1 MDEREMH
8 KRTMTSPRVALVTGS
23 ARGIG
28 RAIADSLAS
37 AGHQV
42 VGVDLL
48 EHHGPPFVATHRAD
62 LSDPQECQRLIDAV
76 GPIDVLVNNAAVL
89 IRKPIPE
96 YTLADF
102 DTMVAVNLR
111 APFLLSRGLIGGM
124 TARGWGRIINIASV
138 GGRTGGLSLT
148 AVYAAT
154 KGGLIAL
161 TKGFARDYGAT
172 GVNVNAIAPGGIEAP
187 MAAVQ
192 GPAEREKFLSQIPL
206 HRYAAPSEVGSVVA
220 FLASDGS
227 SFVNGATIH
236 VDGGWVMV

>member
-1 MDEREMH
+1 MGEQRI
-8 KRTMTSPRVALVTGS
+8 ALVTGS

-28 RAIADSLAS
+28 NAIAVELAA
-37 AGHQV
+37 AGHRV
-42 VGVDLL
+42 IGVDVL
-48 EHHGPPFVATHRAD
+48 EHSGMPFAATHKVDLAD
-62 LSDPQECQRLIDAV
+62 PAACERLIRGV
-76 GPIDVLVNNAAVL
+76 GHVDVLVNNAAVL

-102 DTMVAVNLR
+102 DTMIAVNLR
-111 APFLLSRGLIGGM
+111 APFLLSRAVVGDM
-124 TARGWGRIINIASV
+124 AKRRWGRIINIASV
-138 GGRTGGLSLT
+138 GGRTGGLSLS

-161 TKGFARDYGAT
+161 TKGFARDYGSS

-187 MAAVQ
+187 MAADQ
-192 GPAEREKFLSQIPL
+192 DAAEREKFLSQIPL

-220 FLASDGS
+220 FLASDAA

>member
-1 MDEREMH
+1 VAGQRI
-8 KRTMTSPRVALVTGS
+8 ALVTGS

-28 RAIADSLAS
+28 NAIAVELAA
-37 AGHQV
+37 AGHRV
-42 VGVDLL
+42 IGVDVLD
-48 EHHGPPFVATHRAD
+48 HSGAPFAATHKVDLAD
-62 LSDPQECQRLIDAV
+62 PAACVRLIREV
-76 GPIDVLVNNAAVL
+76 GQIDILVNNAAVL

-102 DTMVAVNLR
+102 DTMMAVNLR
-111 APFLLSRGLIGGM
+111 APFLLSRAVIGEM
-124 TARGWGRIINIASV
+124 ATRRWGRIINIASV
-138 GGRTGGLSLT
+138 GGRTGGLSLS
-148 AVYAAT
+148 AIYAAT

-161 TKGFARDYGAT
+161 TKGFARDYGSS

-187 MAAVQ
+187 MAANQ
-192 GPAEREKFLSQIPL
+192 DAAEREKFLSQIPL

-220 FLASDGS
+220 FLASDAA

>member
-1 MDEREMH
+1 VTEQRI
-8 KRTMTSPRVALVTGS
+8 ALVTGS

-28 RAIADSLAS
+28 KAIAVELAA
-37 AGHQV
+37 AGHRV
-42 VGVDLL
+42 VGVDVLD
-48 EHHGPPFVATHRAD
+48 HGGPPFVATHKVDLAD
-62 LSDPQECQRLIDAV
+62 PAACQRLIREV
-76 GPIDVLVNNAAVL
+76 GQVDVLVNNAAVL

-102 DTMVAVNLR
+102 DTMIAVNLR
-111 APFLLSRGLIGGM
+111 APFLLSRAVIGDM
-124 TARGWGRIINIASV
+124 ATRRWGRIINIASV
-138 GGRTGGLSLT
+138 GGRTGGLSLS
-148 AVYAAT
+148 AIYAAT

-161 TKGFARDYGAT
+161 TKGFARDYGSS

-187 MAAVQ
+187 MAANQ
-192 GPAEREKFLSQIPL
+192 DTAEREKFLSQIPL

-220 FLASDGS
+220 FLASDAA

>member
-1 MDEREMH
+1 MAEQRI
-8 KRTMTSPRVALVTGS
+8 ALVTGS

-28 RAIADSLAS
+28 NAIAVELAT
-37 AGHQV
+37 AGHRV
-42 VGVDLL
+42 IGVDVLD
-48 EHHGPPFVATHRAD
+48 HSGGPFAATHKVD
-62 LSDPQECQRLIDAV
+62 LSDPAACERLIRGV
-76 GPIDVLVNNAAVL
+76 GQVDVLVNNAAVL

-102 DTMVAVNLR
+102 DTMIAVNLR
-111 APFLLSRGLIGGM
+111 APFLLSRAVIGDM
-124 TARGWGRIINIASV
+124 AKRRWGRIINIESV
-138 GGRTGGLSLT
+138 GGRTGGLSLS

-161 TKGFARDYGAT
+161 TKGFARDYGSS

-187 MAAVQ
+187 MAANQ
-192 GPAEREKFLSQIPL
+192 DAAEREKFLSQIPL

-220 FLASDGS
+220 FLASDAA

>member
-1 MDEREMH
+1 
-8 KRTMTSPRVALVTGS
+8 MTGAKVALVTGS
-23 ARGIG
+23 SRGIG
-28 RAIADSLAS
+28 RAIAESLAA
-37 AGHQV
+37 AGHHV
-42 VGVDLL
+42 VGVDIL
-48 EHHGPPFVATHRAD
+48 EHGGPPFAATHRAD
-62 LSDPQECQRLIDAV
+62 LSDPEACQRLIDSV
-76 GPIDVLVNNAAVL
+76 GPVDVLVNNAAVL

-111 APFLLSRGLIGGM
+111 APFLLSRAVIGGM
-124 TARGWGRIINIASV
+124 SARRWGRIINIASV
-138 GGRTGGLSLT
+138 GGRTGGLSIS

-172 GVNVNAIAPGGIEAP
+172 GVNVNAIAPGGIDAP
-187 MAAVQ
+187 MAANQ
-192 GPAEREKFLSQIPL
+192 DAIERERFLSQIPL

-220 FLASDGS
+220 FLASDGA

>member
-1 MDEREMH
+1 
-8 KRTMTSPRVALVTGS
+8 MTGAKVALVTGS
-23 ARGIG
+23 SRGIG
-28 RAIADSLAS
+28 RAIAESLAA
-37 AGHQV
+37 AGHHV
-42 VGVDLL
+42 VGVDIL
-48 EHHGPPFVATHRAD
+48 EHSGPPFAATHRAD
-62 LSDPQECQRLIDAV
+62 LSDPEACQRLIDSV
-76 GPIDVLVNNAAVL
+76 GPVDVLVNNAAVL

-111 APFLLSRGLIGGM
+111 APFLLSRAVIGGM
-124 TARGWGRIINIASV
+124 SARRWGRIINIASV
-138 GGRTGGLSLT
+138 GGRTGGLSIS

-172 GVNVNAIAPGGIEAP
+172 GVNVNAIAPGGIDAP
-187 MAAVQ
+187 MAANQ
-192 GPAEREKFLSQIPL
+192 DAIERERFLSQIPL

-220 FLASDGS
+220 FLASDGA